1 MTISYGFS
9 RRLVLIFQA
18 KLTLHLQAIDFV
30 GGLYTQT
37 HTHNITVTAVYNYCG
52 SSAVV
57 G

>member
-18 KLTLHLQAIDFV
+18 KLTLHLQAVDFV
-30 GGLYTQT
+30 GGLYTQK
-37 HTHNITVTAVYNYCG
+37 HTHNITVTTVYNYCG